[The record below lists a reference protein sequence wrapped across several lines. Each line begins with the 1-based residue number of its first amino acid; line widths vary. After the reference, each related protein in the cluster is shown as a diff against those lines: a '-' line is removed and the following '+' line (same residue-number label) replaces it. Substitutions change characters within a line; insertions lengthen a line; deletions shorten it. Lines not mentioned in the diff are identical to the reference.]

1 MKKWIS
7 AAATAAGAYL
17 IAIAPR
23 LCERPERMPKVYYAH
38 RGLHDNI
45 SDAPENSLAAFQK
58 AVDAGYGIELDV
70 QMTADGKVVVVHDFN
85 LKRISG
91 VDKEID
97 QCTYEELQDY
107 PIYGSDQRVPLF
119 EDVLKAVDGKVPLI
133 VELKYKEGSKICE
146 KAQEILNG
154 YTGIYCIE
162 SFHPQVLVWYRKN
175 YPHICRGNHA
185 DGDIADNR
193 CYGCYHQ
200 AVGKAAALH
209 APYGTGI
216 AGKCCR
222 HCIICGKPQKD
233 RDQDHRQTALYS
245 RSKLSCLV
253 RLLFFLCFFF
263 QICFR
268 NLLCKLLFPHCQNKK
283 YNSNH
288 HQKCYTQKDRRI
300 IRFVSAL

>member
-1 MKKWIS
+1 
-7 AAATAAGAYL
+7 
-17 IAIAPR
+17 
-23 LCERPERMPKVYYAH
+23 MPKVYYAH
-38 RGLHDNI
+38 RGLYDNI

-97 QCTYEELQDY
+97 QCTYEELQEY

-146 KAQEILNG
+146 KAQEILNS

-175 YPHICRGNHA
+175 YPHICRGQLSMNFEK
-185 DGDIADNR
+185 D
-193 CYGCYHQ
+193 
-200 AVGKAAALH
+200 KAGL
-209 APYGTGI
+209 PWYKRFI
-216 AGKCCR
+216 AGNLLPLR
-222 HCIICGKPQKD
+222 AVSALSV
-233 RDQDHRQTALYS
+233 ALYGMFLAIIIPPA
-245 RSKLSCLV
+245 RKDKVVAGLVVLSFALSFVCTYLPGISALSDGTRTIILTV
-253 RLLFFLCFFF
+253 AISCAGA
-263 QICFR
+263 
-268 NLLCKLLFPHCQNKK
+268 LLFPVK
-283 YNSNH
+283 
-288 HQKCYTQKDRRI
+288 TQ
-300 IRFVSAL
+300 SEEAEQ

>member
-1 MKKWIS
+1 MKKWIP

-119 EDVLKAVDGKVPLI
+119 EDVLKELYGKVPLI

-175 YPHICRGNHA
+175 YPHICRGQLSMNFEK
-185 DGDIADNR
+185 D
-193 CYGCYHQ
+193 
-200 AVGKAAALH
+200 KAGL
-209 APYGTGI
+209 PWYKRFI
-216 AGKCCR
+216 AG
-222 HCIICGKPQKD
+222 
-233 RDQDHRQTALYS
+233 
-245 RSKLSCLV
+245 
-253 RLLFFLCFFF
+253 
-263 QICFR
+263 
-268 NLLCKLLFPHCQNKK
+268 NLLLNFLTVPDFIAYKFEDRSSYCLRSCVRVWGAQEVDWTIRTKEDLLACEAAGGIPIFE
-283 YNSNH
+283 
-288 HQKCYTQKDRRI
+288 
-300 IRFVSAL
+300 RFDPEV

>member
-1 MKKWIS
+1 MKKWIP

-70 QMTADGKVVVVHDFN
+70 QMTVDGKVVVVHDFN

-133 VELKYKEGSKICE
+133 VELKYKESSKICE
-146 KAQEILNG
+146 KAQEILNS

-175 YPHICRGNHA
+175 YPHICRGQLSMNFERDDNTKGAQYFALRHLLTNFLTKPDFIAYDCRAMHA
-185 DGDIADNR
+185 VSKNICRNLF
-193 CYGCYHQ
+193 GCPSVAWTVKCQ
-200 AVGKAAALH
+200 AQLDA
-209 APYGTGI
+209 
-216 AGKCCR
+216 C
-222 HCIICGKPQKD
+222 
-233 RDQDHRQTALYS
+233 S
-245 RSKLSCLV
+245 RSFDYFIFEGFAPK
-253 RLLFFLCFFF
+253 
-263 QICFR
+263 Q
-268 NLLCKLLFPHCQNKK
+268 
-283 YNSNH
+283 
-288 HQKCYTQKDRRI
+288 
-300 IRFVSAL
+300 

>member
-1 MKKWIS
+1 MKRAFTSPEELEKLVDEYFSKCS
-7 AAATAAGAYL
+7 ATEEQLHLKNGDVRIRRTLPSIVGLAVHLG
-17 IAIAPR
+17 IAKST
-23 LCERPERMPKVYYAH
+23 LLLYAE
-38 RGLHDNI
+38 GKYDIDTTKGDNSNGCGDI
-45 SDAPENSLAAFQK
+45 QSYSTVLAR
-58 AVDAGYGIELDV
+58 VRDRIELDV

-175 YPHICRGNHA
+175 YPHICRGQLSMNFERDENTKGAQYFALRHLLTNFLAKPDFIAYDCRAMHA
-185 DGDIADNR
+185 VSKNICRNLF
-193 CYGCYHQ
+193 GCPSVAWTVKCQ
-200 AVGKAAALH
+200 AQLDA
-209 APYGTGI
+209 
-216 AGKCCR
+216 C
-222 HCIICGKPQKD
+222 
-233 RDQDHRQTALYS
+233 S
-245 RSKLSCLV
+245 RSFDYFIFEGFAPK
-253 RLLFFLCFFF
+253 
-263 QICFR
+263 Q
-268 NLLCKLLFPHCQNKK
+268 
-283 YNSNH
+283 
-288 HQKCYTQKDRRI
+288 
-300 IRFVSAL
+300 